1 MIGKYPC
8 QQLHGGHPDH
18 IKQSGVDWDTGLCNH
33 DECKPDD
40 YNDAPDDEVQRI
52 LQSAADR
59 AVACV
64 KGFTP
69 EMRDLWSECEDQE
82 LRAAILAGGVE
93 G

>member
-40 YNDAPDDEVQRI
+40 YNDAPDNIQTGEV
-52 LQSAADR
+52 
-59 AVACV
+59 
-64 KGFTP
+64 K
-69 EMRDLWSECEDQE
+69 E
-82 LRAAILAGGVE
+82 
-93 G
+93 